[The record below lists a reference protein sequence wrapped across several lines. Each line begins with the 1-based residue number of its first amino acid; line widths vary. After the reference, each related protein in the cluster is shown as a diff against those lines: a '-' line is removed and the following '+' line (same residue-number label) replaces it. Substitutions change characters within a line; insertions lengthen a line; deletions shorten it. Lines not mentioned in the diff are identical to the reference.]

1 MCFISAEDGQLAVGV
16 VFTRKDRITEERKG
30 ELPGLYAELRSK
42 VGHLLDLQFYS
53 ILDAQCTQD
62 DGTKQFLH
70 YFNQFCAGILK
81 VSLATSKYFDLFDGR
96 CKCCE

>member
-1 MCFISAEDGQLAVGV
+1 MAVGV

-30 ELPGLYAELRSK
+30 ELPGLYAELRSE

-62 DGTKQFLH
+62 DGTKQFLQR
-70 YFNQFCAGILK
+70 FDQFCTEILK
-81 VSLATSKYFDLFDGR
+81 VS
-96 CKCCE
+96 

>member
-1 MCFISAEDGQLAVGV
+1 MAVGV

-30 ELPGLYAELRSK
+30 ELPGLYAELRSE

-62 DGTKQFLH
+62 DGTKQFLQR
-70 YFNQFCAGILK
+70 FDQFCAEMLK
-81 VSLATSKYFDLFDGR
+81 VSFPR
-96 CKCCE
+96 N